1 MLNTMSSAHKEILG
15 AKFLSFEHPTLKPSH
30 TVGYT
35 ITQHKI
41 RQTKTKNRIL
51 YVIKMPL

>member
-15 AKFLSFEHPTLKPSH
+15 AKFLSFEYPTLKSSH

-35 ITQHKI
+35 TIQHKI

-51 YVIKMPL
+51 YVIKIPL

>member
-1 MLNTMSSAHKEILG
+1 MLNTMSSANKEIFG
-15 AKFLSFEHPTLKPSH
+15 AKFLSFEHPTLKLSH

-35 ITQHKI
+35 TIQHKI

-51 YVIKMPL
+51 YVIKIPL